1 MDCLG
6 PGPQGGALLCTW
18 CSSGVFGGRG
28 VRSGRSCSPWS
39 IVGIMVGG
47 VFWLS
52 GCWSGRFVVV
62 FAGHSIFCGIEEALE
77 GMDGAVGPG
86 VEHWWDWLG

>member
-1 MDCLG
+1 MVVVV
-6 PGPQGGALLCTW
+6 
-18 CSSGVFGGRG
+18 GV
-28 VRSGRSCSPWS
+28 
-39 IVGIMVGG
+39 